1 MLLKPCLAANDAIKV
16 NSSDGND
23 GRWWSGHP
31 LSIEGKFHRC
41 KFASNEDNDARY
53 SCCKAAGF
61 VKNEM
66 RARLRLAQAFQLAL
80 YLLVATIGAHQRV
93 HYGFSQPALSTRSHL
108 VLRSLQQVSVT

>member
-1 MLLKPCLAANDAIKV
+1 MLLKPCLAANDAIIV

-31 LSIEGKFHRC
+31 LSIKGKFHRC

-66 RARLRLAQAFQLAL
+66 RARLSAEITSGVRYQ
-80 YLLVATIGAHQRV
+80 
-93 HYGFSQPALSTRSHL
+93 
-108 VLRSLQQVSVT
+108 